1 MKHTTIEIGEEI
13 LDISYEHEAAE
24 PETGF
29 QGSINIVTVHY
40 NGTDLIYLVSELPGV
55 LNYLTNKVWEKIE
68 KEKPKYL
75 MPTYDLMMA
84 ILEPIKYR

>member
-13 LDISYEHEAAE
+13 LDISYEYEAAE
-24 PETGF
+24 PDTGF

-55 LNYLTNKVWEKIE
+55 LNYLTNKVWEKME
-68 KEKPKYL
+68 KKKPKYL
-75 MPTYDLMMA
+75 MPTYDLMLS
-84 ILEPIKYR
+84 IIEPIKYR